1 MKNKALLGL
10 SVLALS
16 LTSCG
21 VNAHHDMSE
30 YVLSTAYHDNYRIL
44 QLTDLHI
51 GDKENQDIHY
61 KFLDLTI
68 KDANADFIVV
78 TGDLF
83 TFASKDTAKR
93 LFAFLDSYQKPWTV
107 VFGNHDEQCTFSV
120 DWLTGYLNEKTSYG
134 LFKDIQ
140 DDDVHGNCNF
150 AINLMNGNSIF
161 EQLILMDTNRYYYG
175 DYFGYDFVKPD
186 QIDWYERLI
195 DYTTA
200 QNGGTVV
207 PSTMFYHI
215 PLPEIDDAWDG
226 SQNGDPNA
234 VYEYGE
240 KREDTCPPKYNS
252 GLFGRIL
259 AKGSTH
265 AMFFGH
271 DHINNFRV
279 VYKGVTF
286 CYGIKSTDTVY
297 FDEDMM
303 GGQVITLHNDHS
315 LTYEHIYHTYG
326 EVK

>member
-1 MKNKALLGL
+1 
-10 SVLALS
+10 
-16 LTSCG
+16 
-21 VNAHHDMSE
+21 
-30 YVLSTAYHDNYRIL
+30 
-44 QLTDLHI
+44 
-51 GDKENQDIHY
+51 
-61 KFLDLTI
+61 
-68 KDANADFIVV
+68 
-78 TGDLF
+78 
-83 TFASKDTAKR
+83 
-93 LFAFLDSYQKPWTV
+93 
-107 VFGNHDEQCTFSV
+107 
-120 DWLTGYLNEKTSYG
+120 
-134 LFKDIQ
+134 
-140 DDDVHGNCNF
+140 
-150 AINLMNGNSIF
+150 
-161 EQLILMDTNRYYYG
+161 MDTNRYYYG
-175 DYFGYDFVKPD
+175 DYFGYDFVKQD

-200 QNGGTVV
+200 QNGGTIV

-252 GLFGRIL
+252 GLFERIL